1 MWPVWSTL
9 RAKHAT
15 VYTVDSCVFRT
26 HCVFRTQCVF
36 RTHCVFGSHGAFHRH
51 RGGLL
56 DARHCWAPRGT
67 VMTRGA
73 SPETTPHVVRLFC
86 CQANDAA
93 VVCTHCIQS
102 AAVRYITATLR
113 TRAGSFAAGIRLRQS
128 IIKRSG
134 PGPAFSNPQVIA
146 LHIHNQE
153 DQDIGNLHFRSLG
166 STAGSHRSRSATA
179 EKRCGL

>member
-1 MWPVWSTL
+1 MARLVRMARFFDTAVVCSMRVIAVP
-9 RAKHAT
+9 
-15 VYTVDSCVFRT
+15 
-26 HCVFRTQCVF
+26 Q
-36 RTHCVFGSHGAFHRH
+36 GA
-51 RGGLL
+51 
-56 DARHCWAPRGT
+56 

-86 CQANDAA
+86 CQTNDAV